1 MTQHYDVIVV
11 GGGILGMAHAWAAAR
26 RNLSVA
32 VFERSHQAQGATI
45 RNFGQVLITGQ
56 APGVMMELA
65 RESRPL
71 WLSLAA
77 QAGFHVRS
85 NGSLVLA
92 RNQQELAL
100 LADFEHGRAKELG
113 VACRLL
119 DASQL
124 AQLFDG
130 RLAHHHGA
138 LQGMDDLQIYSR
150 DALPAITASLQA
162 MGVTIHTNAHV
173 HTAQDGRVE
182 CNLGQFTADS
192 IYVCPGHDYV
202 SLHRELLQTVQPSV
216 TRLQML
222 KVRAD
227 DAGWLLDRPL
237 LTGLSCLHYGAF
249 SDLPLAQTLR
259 DHVARR
265 HGKLLDQGI
274 HLLISP
280 TPDGDLIIGDSHDY
294 GQQASPFNQEET
306 DELMLDLAQT
316 VLGCRVQVL
325 QRWQGVYGAK
335 GPAPFS
341 VLNADARTQV
351 TVMHTGLGMTTGLA
365 IGERNVA
372 ARYGLPVRQ
381 AA

>member
-26 RNLSVA
+26 RKLSVA
-32 VFERSHQAQGATI
+32 VLERSHQAQGATI
-45 RNFGQVLITGQ
+45 RNFGQVLVTGQ

-65 RESRPL
+65 RESRRL
-71 WLSLAA
+71 WLELAA

-85 NGSLVLA
+85 KGSLVLA
-92 RNQQELAL
+92 RNRQELDV
-100 LADFEHGRAKELG
+100 LAQFAHGRARELG

-119 DASQL
+119 DGREL
-124 AQLFDG
+124 AGFFEG

-138 LQGMDDLQIYSR
+138 LQGLDDLQIYSR

-162 MGVTIHTNAHV
+162 MGVTVHTNAHV
-173 HTAQDGRVE
+173 HAAQDGRVQSTV
-182 CNLGQFTADS
+182 GDFTADS

-202 SLHRELLQTVQPSV
+202 SLHRGLLQSVKPSV

-222 KVRAD
+222 KVRAE
-227 DAGWLLDRPL
+227 DAGWQLDRPL

-249 SDLPLAQTLR
+249 SDLPLAQALR
-259 DHVARR
+259 EQVQQR

-280 TPDGDLIIGDSHDY
+280 TPAGDLIIGDSHDY

-306 DELMLDLAQT
+306 DQLMLDLAQT

-341 VLNADARTQV
+341 VLRADAGTLV

-372 ARYGLPVRQ
+372 ARYGVHALQ

>member
-1 MTQHYDVIVV
+1 MTQHYDVIIV

-26 RNLSVA
+26 RKLNVA

-45 RNFGQVLITGQ
+45 RNFGQVLVTGQ
-56 APGVMMELA
+56 APGIMMELA
-65 RESRPL
+65 RESHPL
-71 WLSLAA
+71 WLALAA

-92 RNQQELAL
+92 RNQLEMDV
-100 LADFEHGRAKELG
+100 LADFAQDRAQKLG

-119 DASQL
+119 NGREL
-124 AQLFDG
+124 AGLFEG

-162 MGVTIHTNAHV
+162 MGVTVYTNAHV
-173 HTAQDGRVE
+173 HIAQEGRVQS
-182 CNLGQFTADS
+182 NLGNFSADS

-202 SLHRELLQTVQPSV
+202 SLHRELLATVKPSV

-222 KVRAD
+222 KVRAV
-227 DAGWLLDRPL
+227 DAGWQLDRPL

-259 DHVARR
+259 EQVQQR
-265 HGKLLDQGI
+265 HGTLLDQGI

-280 TPDGDLIIGDSHDY
+280 TPEGDLIIGDSHDY

-306 DELMLDLAQT
+306 DQLMLDLAQT

-341 VLNADARTQV
+341 VLQADPTTQV

-372 ARYGLPVRQ
+372 ARYGDAVQ
-381 AA
+381 